1 MRDNLVKQR
10 LVRGETVLGS
20 MVFEFFTP
28 GTPQI
33 LRAAGAD
40 FAIFDM
46 EHSGVGME
54 TIKMLMAASRGIG
67 LVPMVRV
74 PATEYHFMAR
84 ALDVG
89 AMGLMVPMVET
100 AEQAKAIVAATRYPP
115 IGRRGAAFGVAHDHY
130 EGGAVADKIEA
141 VNERIFVMAQIETA
155 RGAEAVDAIAAVD
168 GIDCVW
174 LGHFDLTNFLGI
186 PGEFQ
191 HPRYLEAVE
200 AIVAAA
206 RRHGKVAG
214 MMAADVTWA
223 RDYRARG
230 YTAIAYGLDHLLLQG
245 ALAQGLRALRDELPS
260 SPSQA
265 SPERQP
271 S

>member
-10 LVRGETVLGS
+10 LMGGETVLGT

-46 EHSGVGME
+46 EHSGAGMDA
-54 TIKMLMAASRGIG
+54 IKLQMAASRGIG

-89 AMGLMVPMVET
+89 AMGLMVPMVESV
-100 AEQAKAIVAATRYPP
+100 EQAEAIVRATRYPP
-115 IGRRGAAFGVAHDHY
+115 LGRRGAAFGVAHDHY
-130 EGGAVADKIEA
+130 EGGAVKDKIKA
-141 VNERIFVMAQIETA
+141 VNERIFIMAQIETA
-155 RGAEAVDAIAAVD
+155 KGAEAVDAIAAVE

-191 HPRYLEAVE
+191 NPRYLEAVD

-214 MMAADVTWA
+214 MMAADVAWA

-245 ALAQGLRALRDELPS
+245 ALRQGLEALRDDDTTRP
-260 SPSQA
+260 
-265 SPERQP
+265 
-271 S
+271 